1 MEAYKVLRAFERYD
15 GKGLKRYKR
24 GTFISPKDAAKIP
37 SWSRLLA
44 GGFVQLIPTEIKFQ
58 GGAADGT

>member
-1 MEAYKVLRAFERYD
+1 MEAYKVLRAFERHD
-15 GKGLKRYKR
+15 GKSLRRYKR
-24 GTFISPKDAAKIP
+24 GSVISPKDASRIP
-37 SWSRLLA
+37 SWSRLVA